1 MGHFSQ
7 AAFSDEVFIRPKVE
21 SHWLNLKTLA
31 RGSEE
36 MAGMVGRSGLIRGV
50 FSAVERLGP
59 YKATVLIQGESGTG
73 KELVAR
79 ALTVAARHD
88 WPGNVREF
96 AHALESAMLL
106 TANDRIDVRDLP
118 ARCWRADRRLS
129 RR

>member
-1 MGHFSQ
+1 MCRDNGLSFALEQSIGHFSQ
-7 AAFSDEVFIRPKVE
+7 AAFSEEVFIRPDVE

-36 MAGMVGRSGLIRGV
+36 MAGMVGRSGLIRGM

-79 ALTVAARHD
+79 ALT
-88 WPGNVREF
+88 
-96 AHALESAMLL
+96 
-106 TANDRIDVRDLP
+106 
-118 ARCWRADRRLS
+118 RCWRGTTGRATCASS
-129 RR
+129 RTRSRAR